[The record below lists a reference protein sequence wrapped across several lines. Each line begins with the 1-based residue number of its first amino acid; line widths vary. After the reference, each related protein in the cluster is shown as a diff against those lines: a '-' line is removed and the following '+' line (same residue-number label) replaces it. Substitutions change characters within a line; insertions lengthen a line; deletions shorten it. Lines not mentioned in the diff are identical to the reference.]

1 MSAAPASLCQLPP
14 YHQHPRCCLFT
25 KLSVLTMPEYK
36 LIYFNSRGRAELAR
50 WICAYG
56 NIPYTDERIPKA
68 DWPSRKPGISG
79 GKLPVL
85 MVDGKQLPESLAIA
99 RYLAK
104 QAKLVP
110 DDDFDAA
117 VCDALVDTLS
127 EMMVQVYK
135 TMFAAAGDEEEK
147 KKTYKEELYPNVI
160 APVLV
165 RLNERLSKREWFIV
179 DKVTWADLAIGLMFG
194 GLKMK
199 QPEILKGFPA
209 VEAHVNKIL
218 QIPKIKQWNDSQGPE
233 ETF

>member
-1 MSAAPASLCQLPP
+1 
-14 YHQHPRCCLFT
+14 QHPRCCLFT

-135 TMFAAAGDEEEK
+135 T
-147 KKTYKEELYPNVI
+147 
-160 APVLV
+160 
-165 RLNERLSKREWFIV
+165 
-179 DKVTWADLAIGLMFG
+179 
-194 GLKMK
+194 
-199 QPEILKGFPA
+199 
-209 VEAHVNKIL
+209 
-218 QIPKIKQWNDSQGPE
+218 
-233 ETF
+233 